1 MRRLVLLIVLLGASC
16 QAFSAPTATPT
27 ATLTLTPSA
36 TPTATHTEMPT
47 AVPATATPSRTP
59 TATDTP
65 TITPTPT
72 LSPTPSLTPQPAAGF
87 VFDNWTL
94 VQLPASIFT
103 MLQSPTL
110 AFINTND
117 RDGIGDRRTPQPA
130 TDVQTLYYMMPAN
143 SSGRVPVLQTPSSTG
158 RQVYIS
164 SDGLSIA
171 YFLNTD
177 TPQTTGLYV
186 LDIASGISGRI
197 LPLAS
202 LVQRGRISPPAWSP
216 DGARLA
222 LALATGYDMDI
233 FTIERDGTNPEN
245 LTNSGAYEFWPAWSP
260 DGERLL
266 FVSDRNRCPSW
277 IPGDDGACDALLTPE
292 PPTGGHVFVLD
303 LASDEV
309 TQLSDQW
316 VTEPPRWL
324 NNRQVTFASGDPT
337 LGDPERTLWIADAVT
352 GQAREVKLADG
363 TDSPLRLSEAWS
375 PDGGAVVY
383 QSAGAT
389 TEIIAASVD
398 GSLLG
403 RTNELTFARF
413 GLAAAWSPD
422 GQRVAVGG
430 AGGQC
435 PNGVSVFDRT
445 LTFVGRRVPPPSM
458 CEPAY
463 SPDGQFLAFTGIVPN
478 VDGRVDVYAGNFNGQ
493 SAANLTSSLRGTIV
507 LLGWVGGQ

>member
-1 MRRLVLLIVLLGASC
+1 MRRFVLLFVLLAASC
-16 QAFSAPTATPT
+16 QALSAPTPTGTPTLTPSLTPTSAPTATPT
-27 ATLTLTPSA
+27 AL
-36 TPTATHTEMPT
+36 
-47 AVPATATPSRTP
+47 PATATPSSTP
-59 TATDTP
+59 TVTDTP

-72 LSPTPSLTPQPAAGF
+72 LSPTPSLTPQPVAGF
-87 VFDNWTL
+87 VFDNWKL
-94 VQLPASIFT
+94 VQLPTNILSL
-103 MLQSPTL
+103 LQTPTL

-117 RDGIGDRRTPQPA
+117 RDGLGDTRTPQPA
-130 TDVQTLYYMMPAN
+130 TNVQTLYYVPPTN
-143 SSGRVPVLQTPSSTG
+143 SGGRIAVLQTPSSTG
-158 RQVYIS
+158 RQVFIS
-164 SDGLSIA
+164 ANGLSVA
-171 YFLNTD
+171 YFLDTD

-186 LDIASGISGRI
+186 LDVASGISGRI
-197 LPLAS
+197 LPIAS
-202 LVQRGRISPPAWSP
+202 LVQRGKISQPVWSP
-216 DGARLA
+216 GGERLA

-233 FTIERDGTNPEN
+233 FVIGRDGTNPEN

-260 DGERLL
+260 DSARLL

-277 IPGDDGACDALLTPE
+277 IPGEPGACDALLTPE
-292 PPTGGHVFVLD
+292 PPTGGNVFVLEF
-303 LASDEV
+303 ASGEL

-316 VTEPPRWL
+316 VTEAPRWL

-337 LGDPERTLWIADAVT
+337 MGDPERTLWIADAAT
-352 GQAREVKLADG
+352 GQTREVKLADG
-363 TDSPLRLSEAWS
+363 TDSPLRLAEAWS

-383 QSAGAT
+383 QSAGTT
-389 TEIIAASVD
+389 TEIIVASVE
-398 GSLLG
+398 GRLLG
-403 RTNELTFARF
+403 RTSELTFARF
-413 GLAAAWSPD
+413 GMAAAWSPD

-458 CEPAY
+458 CEPIY

-493 SAANLTSSLRGTIV
+493 SAANLTGSLKGTIT